1 MCLAC
6 GASRRCAARDTRHA
20 TRDSRHAACAR
31 PHVPRPSIRCA
42 GMPAVG
48 AKAMRLPRALN
59 RGPPR
64 SPIRSSQ

>member
-1 MCLAC
+1 MRHAPCGVWRVAC
-6 GASRRCAARDTRHA
+6 GVWRV
-20 TRDSRHAACAR
+20 ACAR
-31 PHVPRPSIRCA
+31 PHVPRPPIRCA

>member
-1 MCLAC
+1 M
-6 GASRRCAARDTRHA
+6 RHA
-20 TRDSRHAACAR
+20 PCAMRHAACAR

>member
-1 MCLAC
+1 MRHAPCGMRHAAC
-6 GASRRCAARDTRHA
+6 GVRRAACGVWRV
-20 TRDSRHAACAR
+20 ACAR
-31 PHVPRPSIRCA
+31 PHVPRPPIRCA